1 MKNKLLLTTAIASV
15 AFAGSSF
22 AETKIGGNLEQTF
35 MAVSEDNNDA
45 KTGRSLGAEHNISLS
60 STKDLDNGL
69 TASFGT
75 VLEDGTADTHYLT
88 VGNDTVSVTV
98 GRDTGNNISSTA
110 IPHISDQAGTIIG
123 KTSASYDN
131 VETANAHDADHV
143 SLDFK
148 VAGGTFTARYAPDQT
163 AGGGT
168 STATNGSLASS
179 RQSDSGVKDDSG
191 SMNEFV
197 YSGNLGVDGVKI
209 VAGIARQEGKDGNE
223 DGKAERYDV
232 SYNFG
237 QFAVGIGMDKSE
249 TPEAAASQQ
258 ELKTSKAGIT
268 FAAND
273 NLSLGINYLETER
286 KEAGVDQG
294 NDEEIIMASI
304 GYNFGGLGIEMTY
317 AEVDNVN
324 QSASTDAEVFQIR
337 TIQKF

>member
-35 MAVSEDNNDA
+35 MAVSEDSNDA

-60 STKDLDNGL
+60 SSKDLDNGL

-75 VLEDGTADTHYLT
+75 ILEDGNTDTHYLT

-123 KTSASYDN
+123 QTTASYDN

-168 STATNGSLASS
+168 STATNGSLVST
-179 RQSDSGVKDDSG
+179 RQSDSGVKDDGG

-197 YSGNLGVDGVKI
+197 YSGNLGVEGVKI
-209 VAGIARQEGKDGNE
+209 VAGIARQEGKDGKE

-237 QFAVGIGMDKSE
+237 QFAIGIGMDKSE
-249 TPEAAASQQ
+249 TPEATASQQ
-258 ELKTSKAGIT
+258 ELKTQKAGIT

>member
-69 TASFGT
+69 TAKFGT
-75 VLEDGTADTHYLT
+75 VLEDGNADTHYLT
-88 VGNDTVSVTV
+88 VGGDVLSFTV

-110 IPHISDQAGTIIG
+110 IPHISDQAGTIVG
-123 KTSASYDN
+123 DTTAAYDN
-131 VETANAHDADHV
+131 VEIANAHDADHFSV
-143 SLDFK
+143 DAK
-148 VAGGTFTARYAPDQT
+148 VAGGTFTVRYAPDQ
-163 AGGGT
+163 ADGGGT
-168 STATNGSLASS
+168 STAANGAIVSA
-179 RQSDSGVKDDSG
+179 RQGDSGVGDNGG
-191 SMNEFV
+191 SMSEVV
-197 YSGNLGVDGVKI
+197 YGGSLGVDGLNLRV
-209 VAGIARQEGKDGNE
+209 GIAKQEGKDGAE

-232 SYNFG
+232 AYNFG

-249 TPEAAASQQ
+249 TAEATATQD
-258 ELKTSKAGIT
+258 EYEYKKAGIT

-273 NLSLGINYLETER
+273 NLSLGINYLEGEKKTNG
-286 KEAGVDQG
+286 ADQG
-294 NDEEIIMASI
+294 NDEEIIMASV
-304 GYNFGGLGIEMTY
+304 GYNFGGLGLEITY
-317 AEVDNVN
+317 AEVDN
-324 QSASTDAEVFQIR
+324 AGYTTDDAEVLQIR